1 VQKAAW
7 YRWGMVLWA
16 VLLVGWFGPWGEAAA
31 QDAPP
36 CPVPAVYEVQ
46 AGDTLSL
53 IAERF
58 GTDVP
63 TLLALNN
70 LSDPD
75 HIVVGQILRLPCT
88 VQAPEQATAA
98 VLAGIAAGQGLPQAQ
113 GEGWIAWWQAQA
125 QARQLLRQTASSLR
139 VQWAPIRP
147 VPGETVTVRLWHQ
160 APVPEVITPTVRILD
175 TWYPM
180 TAVQDGFIA
189 FVPLHG
195 FVQPGLL
202 GITVQLEMTRGIT
215 TTVDLPVWVQDKT
228 FPVEYIVLPPGK
240 SGLLDPM
247 LVRSE
252 LERLGRIWQRAEGP
266 PMWNTAFRWPLD
278 PNRWRTTARYGN
290 RRSYNGGPVR
300 SYHTGQ
306 DIAAPEGTP
315 VRAPAP
321 GVVLMAERLNVRGFG
336 VVISH
341 GAGVTSNYWH
351 LSALAVE
358 PGQQVKPGDI
368 IGYVGTTGLS
378 TGAHLHWEIRVHGVP
393 VDPALWT
400 RPTPLWP

>member
-1 VQKAAW
+1 MKRQKV
-7 YRWGMVLWA
+7 YRWW
-16 VLLVGWFGPWGEAAA
+16 LVVWLGWLFAAFWRVPEVRA
-31 QDAPP
+31 QDGQP
-36 CPVPAVYEVQ
+36 CPTPATYTVQ
-46 AGDTLSL
+46 PGDTLSA
-53 IAERF
+53 IAARF
-58 GTDVP
+58 DTDVT
-63 TLLALNN
+63 TLLTLNN

-75 HIVVGQILRLPCT
+75 YIFVGQTLRLPCPITAPVQT
-88 VQAPEQATAA
+88 VAA
-98 VLAGIAAGQGLPQAQ
+98 ALAGIVAGQGMPRVQ

-125 QARQLLRQTASSLR
+125 AARQQLQETVPGLTVR
-139 VQWAPIRP
+139 WAPVAP
-147 VPGETVTVRLWHQ
+147 VPGETVVVRLRP
-160 APVPEVITPTVRILD
+160 APSEVSVMTPTVRVLD

-180 TAVQDGFIA
+180 TEVEDGFIA

-202 GITVQLEMTRGIT
+202 GITVGLQVTANMT
-215 TTVDLPVWVQDKT
+215 TTVDLPVWVQEKA
-228 FPVEYIVLPPGK
+228 FRVEYITLPPGK
-240 SGLLDPM
+240 GALLDPM

-252 LERLGRIWQRAEGP
+252 LERLAVIWQQATGP
-266 PMWNTAFRWPLD
+266 PMWTKPFQWPLD
-278 PNRWRTTARYGN
+278 PEVWPTTAPYGN

-321 GVVLMAERLNVRGFG
+321 GVVLMADRLDVRGFG
-336 VVISH
+336 IVIGH
-341 GAGVTSNYWH
+341 GAGGTSNYWH

-358 PGQQVKPGDI
+358 PGQRVAAGDV

-400 RPTPLWP
+400 RPRPLWP